1 MQLLGKGAAG
11 ASEKPSGIEVAH
23 ANDRDLSDLNEDT
36 EIDADLLRVPV
47 GPGSLHVERYG
58 HGGQPILLVHGF
70 GTCSFVWRNIG
81 PQIALTNCT
90 GFAVDLF
97 GYGESDRPMDA
108 DYGIAAQAEY
118 LDRALTALRV
128 SRATVVGLDLGAA
141 VALRFAAMQPD
152 RVDKLILINP
162 IAFDAVPADDVK
174 ALQKNTARFALQVS
188 RGVMGAAPLMR
199 DLLQKSVA
207 DPARMPETLVARYMA
222 PYVGR
227 EGVDH
232 LLRVSRFVNGEAME
246 EINLRAL
253 PHPTLVVWGDRD
265 PWASPKIGDQLAD
278 TIGGS
283 RLVHLPAAGRLVPE
297 DAPEALSQL
306 LLDFVGARAP
316 GGTN

>member
-11 ASEKPSGIEVAH
+11 APEKPSGIEVAH
-23 ANDRDLSDLNEDT
+23 ANGRDLSDNEDT

-81 PQIALTNCT
+81 PQIALANCT

-97 GYGESDRPMDA
+97 GYGESDRPIDA

-141 VALRFAAMQPD
+141 VALRFAATQPD
-152 RVDKLILINP
+152 RVEKLILINP

-227 EGVDH
+227 DGVDH

-283 RLVHLPAAGRLVPE
+283 RLVHLPSAGRLVPE

>member
-1 MQLLGKGAAG
+1 MQTAATF
-11 ASEKPSGIEVAH
+11 PT
-23 ANDRDLSDLNEDT
+23 DEDT

-81 PQIALTNCT
+81 PQIALANCT

-141 VALRFAAMQPD
+141 VALRFAATQPD
-152 RVDKLILINP
+152 RVDKLVLINP

-222 PYVGR
+222 PYVGKD
-227 EGVDH
+227 GVDH

-253 PHPTLVVWGDRD
+253 PHPTLVIWGDRD
-265 PWASPKIGDQLAD
+265 PWASAKIGDQLAD

-297 DAPEALSQL
+297 DAPETLSQL

>member
-1 MQLLGKGAAG
+1 M
-11 ASEKPSGIEVAH
+11 
-23 ANDRDLSDLNEDT
+23 
-36 EIDADLLRVPV
+36 PV

-81 PQIALTNCT
+81 PQIALANCT

-141 VALRFAAMQPD
+141 VALRFAATQPD
-152 RVDKLILINP
+152 RVDKLVLINP
-162 IAFDAVPADDVK
+162 IAFDAVPADDVR

-227 EGVDH
+227 DGVDH

-265 PWASPKIGDQLAD
+265 PWASSRIGDQLAD

-283 RLVHLPAAGRLVPE
+283 RLVHLPSAGRLVPE
-297 DAPEALSQL
+297 DAPETLSQL